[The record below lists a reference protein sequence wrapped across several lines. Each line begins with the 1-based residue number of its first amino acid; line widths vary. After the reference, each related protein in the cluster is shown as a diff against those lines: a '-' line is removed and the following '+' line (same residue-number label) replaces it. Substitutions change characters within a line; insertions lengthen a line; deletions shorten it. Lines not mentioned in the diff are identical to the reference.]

1 MAYPK
6 DTQNCHLAINQDDRR
21 DSIEPRT
28 GFGSAQGAAGEA
40 RLHGGV
46 WTFCN
51 KLPYPI
57 QLYLYSRRKG
67 RSDLIG
73 GIGARSSLSAKIT
86 KSGIH
91 LEKGDSIHALY
102 IDSRRESR
110 GVLYEILRSG
120 DLFGDKK
127 LVEIGGVVSL
137 PPTGGMRAPPS
148 LTRTISRIVLVNH
161 ITIPIDVYLIST
173 SDSTARCLC
182 PKKCP
187 PKRGWEKTVSGRS
200 CGNASSRPCPSPRQ
214 KLICTEECKARR
226 LVATLEADGLARECP
241 ELHVDNCREGF
252 AIGDQLEFVFS
263 HDQTI
268 YGRVTLTAD
277 TGKIFIGKIS
287 SFGECEDE
295 RVRLGADLRE
305 DFSLPF
311 SSKKIYPSGRGER
324 PSDVYCDTIDDE
336 VSERA
341 YGL

>member
-6 DTQNCHLAINQDDRR
+6 EDSRCHLVINQDDRR
-21 DSIEPRT
+21 DSVEPRS
-28 GFGSAQGAAGEA
+28 GSGSARGAAGEA

-57 QLYLYSRRKG
+57 RLYLYSRRKG
-67 RSDLIG
+67 ISDLIG

-86 KSGIH
+86 KNGVH
-91 LEKGDSIHALY
+91 LEKGDSIHAFY

-148 LTRTISRIVLVNH
+148 LTRTISRVILVNH

-182 PKKCP
+182 TGTGTGPKKCP
-187 PKRGWEKTVSGRS
+187 PKRGWEKTVSGRA
-200 CGNASSRPCPSPRQ
+200 CGSASSRTCASAGPSPRQ

-226 LVATLEADGLARECP
+226 LVATLEADGLNRECP
-241 ELHVDNCREGF
+241 ELHVDNSREGF

-311 SSKKIYPSGRGER
+311 STKKIY
-324 PSDVYCDTIDDE
+324 CDAIDGE